1 MNSPV
6 PAASA
11 RLYFFVHRLF
21 IFMAWFVFKQTL
33 TGLENVPK
41 EGPFLVVCNH
51 ISFFDIPLVFMMQSR
66 RQMVMFCA
74 DKWREA
80 PLIGAFCEMMGV
92 IWVSRGEADMD
103 AIKLSLGHLKAGGIL
118 AVAPEG
124 TRNHTGPLQAGK
136 TGAAYLADRTGVPI
150 LPLAIWG
157 QEDTVRNLKRLGRTS
172 VTGVLG
178 KPFCLPVGGRAKS
191 EKLQEYTDFIMCQL
205 AALMPP
211 EYRGVYADHPKLRE
225 LLVNHSA

>member
-6 PAASA
+6 KVPSA

-21 IFMAWFVFKQTL
+21 ILMAWFVFKQKL
-33 TGLENVPK
+33 TGLENIPPA
-41 EGPFLVVCNH
+41 GAFLVVCNH
-51 ISFFDIPLVFMMQSR
+51 ISFFDIPLVFIMQSR
-66 RQMVMFCA
+66 RRMVMFCA
-74 DKWREA
+74 DKWRKV

-103 AIKLSLGHLKAGGIL
+103 AIKLSLGHLKTGGIL

-124 TRNHTGPLQAGK
+124 TRSHTGPLQTGK

-157 QEDTVRNLKRLGRTS
+157 QEDTVRNFKRLRRTA

-178 KPFCLPVGGRAKS
+178 KPFGLPSGGRAKS
-191 EKLQEYTDFIMCQL
+191 EKLQEYTDVIMCQL

-225 LLVNHSA
+225 LLVNG